1 MGHQF
6 GAHHTFNAAETTK
19 DSDGKYTNNC
29 NPDTRSS
36 STAYEPGSG
45 STIMGYAGICGS
57 DDLQSHSDAYFHRIS
72 IDEIVAFTTS
82 GGGNACGTGA
92 SSGNGIPT
100 ANAGADYTIPV
111 RTPFT
116 LTGSGSD
123 PNGDT
128 LTYDWEEF
136 DLGAASPPNN
146 PNSPPYLRSFAPVL
160 SPSRTLPK
168 ISDIISN
175 TPSKGEILPAVGGT
189 LNFRLTVRD
198 NRSGGGGVNDDSMQV
213 SVAASAGPFLV
224 TSPNSP
230 QTWKVG
236 ESRVVTWDAANTTKA
251 IGWPFAQHST
261 TQAGWTPTPRCWIG
275 EPARPSPARS
285 R

>member
-6 GAHHTFNAAETTK
+6 GAHHTFNPAETTT
-19 DSDGKYTNNC
+19 DSDGNYSNQC
-29 NPDTRSS
+29 NPDTRSKL
-36 STAYEPGSG
+36 TAYEPGSG

-57 DDLQSHSDAYFHRIS
+57 DDLQSNSDAYFHGIS

-82 GGGNACGTGA
+82 GGGNACGTAA

-116 LTGSGSD
+116 LTGSGGD
-123 PNGDT
+123 PNGDA

-136 DLGAASPPNN
+136 DLGPVSPPNN
-146 PNSPPYLRSFAPVL
+146 PNSPPYFRSFAPVP

-168 ISDIISN
+168 IDDIVNNATSI
-175 TPSKGEILPAVGGT
+175 GEILPNVDGT